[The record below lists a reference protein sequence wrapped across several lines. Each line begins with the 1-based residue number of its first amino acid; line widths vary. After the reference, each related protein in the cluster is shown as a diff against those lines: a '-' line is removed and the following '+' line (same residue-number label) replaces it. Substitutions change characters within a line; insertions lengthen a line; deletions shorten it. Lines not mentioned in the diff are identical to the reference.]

1 MNLKKVIPLKSA
13 ILSLVSSALM
23 LSIISVLSQVKSSLF
38 KNVGLVYL
46 DINLKTATANAVT
59 SVVTF
64 FRGIDTV
71 GEVTVLFL
79 ATTGVAMILSS
90 SQREGEK
97 LDYEKSFIL
106 DIGSRLLFSVIILF
120 GVYIII
126 HGHLSPG
133 GGFQGGVVIATA
145 FLLLFL
151 ANPNLKL
158 NHSILTLCE
167 SLSGSAYV
175 LIALVGFF
183 KLGILLGNFLPHP
196 VSQIGELI
204 SGGIIPVIYIIVG
217 IKVGSEMTVIVEYF
231 IKREAQYEQ
240 SKKEVQN
247 V

>member
-1 MNLKKVIPLKSA
+1 MNLKKTIPLKSA
-13 ILSLVSSALM
+13 VLSLLSSILM
-23 LSIISVLSQVKSSLF
+23 LSIIETLSNVKSTLF
-38 KNVGLVYL
+38 KNVGLIYL

-90 SQREGEK
+90 SQRVGKK
-97 LDYEKSFIL
+97 LDYEKNFIL
-106 DIGSRLLFSVIILF
+106 DIGSRLLFGVIILF

-151 ANPNLKL
+151 ANPNLHLK
-158 NHSILTLCE
+158 HSILTLAE
-167 SLSGSAYV
+167 SLSGVAYV
-175 LIALVGFF
+175 LIALIGLF
-183 KLGILLGNFLPHP
+183 KLNILLGNFLPHP

-231 IKREAQYEQ
+231 IKEET
-240 SKKEVQN
+240 KEVQDA
-247 V
+247 

>member
-1 MNLKKVIPLKSA
+1 MNLKKDIALKS
-13 ILSLVSSALM
+13 ILFSILTSVFMLSVLNLLLSVKEDSFKTVGDIFLSLN
-23 LSIISVLSQVKSSLF
+23 LS
-38 KNVGLVYL
+38 
-46 DINLKTATANAVT
+46 TATANAVT

-90 SQREGEK
+90 SQRLGEK
-97 LDYEKSFIL
+97 LIHQRSFIL
-106 DIGSRLLFSVIILF
+106 ETGSKLLFSVIVLF

-151 ANPNLKL
+151 ANPNISL
-158 NHSILTLCE
+158 NHSILTLGE
-167 SLSGSAYV
+167 SLSGVAYV
-175 LIALVGFF
+175 LIVIIGLF
-183 KLGILLGNFLPHP
+183 KTGTLLSNFLPHNIT
-196 VSQIGELI
+196 QMGNLI

-217 IKVGSEMTVIVEYF
+217 IKVGSEMSVIVEYF
-231 IKREAQYEQ
+231 IKEEAEEEAEE
-240 SKKEVQN
+240 EVKYA
-247 V
+247 